1 MNRVE
6 LAISEG
12 RCVLVFG
19 SRALQDAET
28 LGELRRRGAIPSTVL
43 AGDLTS
49 PLAALKPEIFASA
62 LTREGGVICLIE
74 AESTDGAG
82 LSALASIVENAAH
95 KPRLVV
101 AARSFNPFALP
112 ASLRMLKFDHDKKKA
127 KEFLFSL
134 PVPAAAAPVA
144 AAPAVEEPKKKA
156 SNAPKMTFVG
166 REDELATLAGWTSGP
181 MVICGAAGVGK
192 RWLLE
197 KALTG
202 AKRYPDFHIG
212 WGSEADS
219 LYARIA
225 VMASEAGDKRLAEA
239 LNKPAER
246 PAPADLAQLAV
257 SALDALDGVLVLHH
271 LEHVMRRD
279 GSFHRE
285 GRFEL
290 LLKALMLGT
299 YKARVCFV
307 TTIRPRFYRE
317 GLGATLG
324 VLELSGLKGRELH
337 EIFDA
342 FRVEDFPRDH
352 FGEIHNRIHGHPL
365 AARMFAVAVRDS
377 EDREGLLEA
386 RKFMAMDDV
395 RDIEPVKRRITKGVE
410 HLGEEERAAL
420 HLLAHFRTAFTASD
434 AESVGIKRE
443 TRLLLL
449 GRGLLDVVPNET
461 GERTFYVHWLVNAAL
476 DSRATSDFAILESL
490 GDHYNARADKSSGI
504 ERLALAQEG
513 NRLLFEAHRIRN
525 RYRMPHP
532 DNDPALE
539 SVRGMVRGKK
549 PRFDLAAQRIIEVL
563 KQDPANTEF
572 HLLKAELMVLE
583 RADAEAVSAVFA
595 EVERTAPTPEVFHV
609 EATIHQVKSAGR
621 GKAAGSLERGVVAF
635 PDNARLRRRLAG
647 IYVDQNRFD
656 DAIRILKEAMELEP
670 MMPDSYGLL
679 GEIYL
684 LSGAARFDDAEAA
697 LSEARRLDPENTL
710 HMARLGA
717 LLMERAGEDE
727 ERWKQAAELLDAAV
741 VGDSRNYAAHLYL
754 GRLLIDRGGDL
765 ERADWLLKK
774 AAKLDER
781 AAMPFVE
788 RARVALRQGAW
799 AEADAMLDRAI
810 RGEPGCHQA
819 FHARGE
825 MFEAQGHIFNAEG
838 EFRKALER
846 SPKESLARAKY
857 EAAIARCVALI
868 ASGAAVELQKQAEA
882 AGIGVPQPKDAAPA
896 VRREPG
902 TTTKRRRGAK
912 GKEKSAGADAA
923 VEAAGPTESV
933 EATGAVDAAEAATAS
948 EPADAIATDGT
959 LAHDGTGGE
968 GGGGEGS

>member
-49 PLAALKPEIFASA
+49 PLAALKTEFFAPA
-62 LTREGGVICLIE
+62 LTREGGIICLIE

-82 LSALASIVENAAH
+82 LSALAAIVESAAH

-101 AARSFNPFALP
+101 AARAFNPFALP
-112 ASLRMLKFDHDKKKA
+112 TALRMLKFDHDKKKA

-144 AAPAVEEPKKKA
+144 VVARVEESKKKA
-156 SNAPKMTFVG
+156 SNAPKTTFVG
-166 REDELATLAGWTSGP
+166 REDELATLSAWTGGP
-181 MVICGAAGVGK
+181 MVLAGPAGVGK

-225 VMASEAGDKRLAEA
+225 VMASDAGDKRLAEA
-239 LNKPAER
+239 LNKPTDR
-246 PAPADLAQLAV
+246 PVPSALAHLAI
-257 SALDALDGVLVLHH
+257 SALDGLDGVLVLHH

-279 GSFHRE
+279 GTFHRE
-285 GRFEL
+285 GRIEL
-290 LLKALMLGT
+290 LLKALMLGS
-299 YKARVCFV
+299 YKARVLFV
-307 TTIRPRFYRE
+307 STIAPRFYRE
-317 GLGATLG
+317 GVGQSLGM
-324 VLELSGLKGRELH
+324 LELAGLKGRELH
-337 EIFDA
+337 EVFDA
-342 FRVEDFPRDH
+342 FRVEDFPREH
-352 FGEIHNRIHGHPL
+352 FGDIHNRIHGHPL
-365 AARMFAVAVRDS
+365 AARMFAIAVRDS
-377 EDREGLLEA
+377 DDREGLIEA

-395 RDIEPVKRRITKGVE
+395 RDVEPVKRRITKGVE
-410 HLGEEERAAL
+410 HLGDEERAAL
-420 HLLAHFRTAFTASD
+420 HTLAHFRLAFTASD
-434 AESVGIKRE
+434 AESIGIKRE

-449 GRGLLDVVPNET
+449 GRGLLDVVPT
-461 GERTFYVHWLVNAAL
+461 DSGERTFYVHWLVNAAL
-476 DSRATSDFAILESL
+476 DSRATSDFGILEML
-490 GDHYNARADKSSGI
+490 GDHYNARADKASGV
-504 ERLALAQEG
+504 ERLTLAQEG

-549 PRFDLAAQRIIEVL
+549 PRFDLAAQRITEVL
-563 KQDPANTEF
+563 KQDPANSEF
-572 HLLKAELMVLE
+572 YLLKAELMVLE
-583 RADAEAVSAVFA
+583 RVDAEAIAAVFA
-595 EVERTAPTPEVFHV
+595 EVQSAAPTPECFHV
-609 EATIHQVKSAGR
+609 EATLHQVKSSGR
-621 GKAAGSLERGVVAF
+621 GKAASALERGVVAF

-656 DAIRILKEAMELEP
+656 DAVRVLKEAMEVEP

-684 LSGAARFDDAEAA
+684 LSGASRFDDAEAA
-697 LSEARRLDPENTL
+697 LAEARRLDPENTL

-717 LLMERAGEDE
+717 LLMERAGDDED
-727 ERWKQAAELLDAAV
+727 RWKQAAELLDAAV

-754 GRLLIDRGGDL
+754 GRLLIERGGDL

-788 RARVALRQGAW
+788 RARVALRQSAW

-810 RGEPGCHQA
+810 RTEPSCHQA

-846 SPKESLARAKY
+846 SPKESHARGKY
-857 EAAIARCVALI
+857 EAAIARSVALI
-868 ASGAAVELQKQAEA
+868 ASGAAVELQKAAEA
-882 AGIGVPQPKDAAPA
+882 AGIGVPQPKEAGPA

-902 TTTKRRRGAK
+902 TTTKRRRGGKGGK
-912 GKEKSAGADAA
+912 GKAEG
-923 VEAAGPTESV
+923 E
-933 EATGAVDAAEAATAS
+933 AAEAGGPEDAPAEAQLAGG
-948 EPADAIATDGT
+948 EPN
-959 LAHDGTGGE
+959 HDGADGAAGAGSAEGGDGAGGE
-968 GGGGEGS
+968 GGSGEGGG